1 MPLVISSVDDR
12 TEWNDLVARLPGRH
26 LLQSWEW
33 GELKAEFGW
42 QVERLI
48 WRKEGVDRAAAQILR
63 RSEGPFS
70 IEYCPRG
77 PVLDWGDATLR
88 AHVLTDLQ
96 YRASRRG
103 IIFIKIDPDLPLGFG
118 PAGAAGSITH
128 PPGQAAVDV
137 LAGAHWRPS
146 REQVQFRNT
155 FVLDLSQTEGE
166 LLGGMRSKTRYN
178 IRLAERS
185 GVQVRLGDA
194 ADLEL
199 LYTLYAETSLRDGFV
214 IREPAYYREAWGSFI
229 AAGLAQPFVAE
240 IDSQAVAAIVVYRFA
255 DRAWYLYGMSRAVYR
270 ERMPNHL
277 LQWEAI
283 RWAKQQ
289 NCTAYDLW
297 GAPDVVDESDPLWG
311 VYRFKQGFGATFVR
325 TIGAWD
331 YTSRPPA
338 YWAYTAALPRL
349 LAVMRRRGRAA
360 TRRSLE
366 S

>member
-1 MPLVISSVDDR
+1 MSLELSSVHDPA
-12 TEWNDLVARLPGRH
+12 EWNDLVARLPGRH

-33 GELKAEFGW
+33 GDLKAKFGW
-42 QVERLI
+42 QAERLA
-48 WRKEGVDRAAAQILR
+48 WREEGLDRAAAQLLR
-63 RSEGPFS
+63 RSQGPFS
-70 IEYCPRG
+70 LEYCPRG
-77 PVLDWGDATLR
+77 PVLDWGDAALR
-88 AHVLTDLQ
+88 ARVLTDLQ
-96 YRASRRG
+96 HRASQSG
-103 IIFIKIDPDLPLGFG
+103 IIFIKIDPDLPIGFG
-118 PAGAAGSITH
+118 PADAVGTMAH
-128 PPGQAAVDV
+128 PPGQAAADD
-137 LAGAHWRPS
+137 LTRARWRPS

-155 FVLDLSQTEGE
+155 FVLDLSQTEE
-166 LLGGMRSKTRYN
+166 QLLGGMRSKTRYN

-185 GVQVRLGDA
+185 GVQVRLGDV

-199 LYTLYAETSLRDGFV
+199 LYTLFAETSLRDGFV

-229 AAGLAQPFVAE
+229 AAGRAQPFVAE
-240 IDSQAVAAIVVYRFA
+240 IDSQPVAAIVVYRFA
-255 DRAWYLYGMSRAVYR
+255 DRAWYLYGMSRAVHR

-283 RWAKQQ
+283 RWAKGQG
-289 NCTAYDLW
+289 CAAYDLW
-297 GAPDVVDESDPLWG
+297 GAPDEVDESDPLWG
-311 VYRFKQGFGATFVR
+311 VYRFKQGFGAAFVR

-331 YTSRPPA
+331 YTVRRPA